1 MARPCHVAGCSGE
14 ILPVL
19 AADGVC
25 LNHFVEL
32 VVQRADQVRE
42 SCVESQPV
50 DRNVV
55 DWLLGDARRTVQV
68 LSASQPPESCSEQ
81 VLELLLCLAN
91 LQDYITHHS
100 VRETRAH

>member
-19 AADGVC
+19 AADSVC
-25 LNHFVEL
+25 LSHFAEMVID
-32 VVQRADQVRE
+32 RADQVRVG
-42 SCVESQPV
+42 CVESRPV
-50 DRNVV
+50 DQELVE
-55 DWLLGDARRTVQV
+55 WLLGDARHTVQA
-68 LSASQPPESCSEQ
+68 LSASQPSSCNEQ

-100 VRETRAH
+100 VHAKAH